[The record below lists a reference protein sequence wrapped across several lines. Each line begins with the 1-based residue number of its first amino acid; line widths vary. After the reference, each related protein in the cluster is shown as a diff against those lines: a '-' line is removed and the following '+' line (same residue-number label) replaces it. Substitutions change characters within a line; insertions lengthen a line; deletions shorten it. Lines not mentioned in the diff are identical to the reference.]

1 MKPQHFLA
9 LAFAQVLWGANF
21 AVLKL
26 GLDTWPPFFFVALRL
41 GAVGILLL
49 PFVGLPKR
57 SQLPGLLLL
66 AVLLGVIHFGTLF
79 TGIALSDAA
88 TSSIIIQ
95 IQVPLAA
102 LSAAVFFGDRIGW
115 RRWSGMALSILGI
128 ALLVGRPA
136 FQGGWIA
143 VGLILAAA
151 ISWVAANLQI
161 KRLAG
166 AIGGWQ
172 LNAWPAL
179 LAAPMMLALSA
190 VTEHG
195 QVAALRSA
203 DTAAWIAMAYQVVV
217 TTALCYGLWFAMMRR
232 YPVTQVMPFTLLE
245 PMFGALTAVFLLD
258 EPWDW
263 QMVLGALVTVS
274 GLAIIV
280 IRRPQSVE
288 QPVGPGA

>member
-41 GAVGILLL
+41 GAVGLLL
-49 PFVGLPKR
+49 IPFVGLPKR

-66 AVLLGVIHFGTLF
+66 ALLLGVIHFGTLF
-79 TGIALSDAA
+79 TGIAISDAA
-88 TSSIIIQ
+88 TSSIVIQ

-136 FQGGWIA
+136 FQGGWAA
-143 VGLILAAA
+143 VALILAASV
-151 ISWVAANLQI
+151 SWVAANMQI

-166 AIGGWQ
+166 DIGGWQ

-179 LAAPMMLALSA
+179 LAAPMMLVLSA
-190 VTEHG
+190 LTEQG
-195 QVAALRSA
+195 QVETLRNATS
-203 DTAAWIAMAYQVVV
+203 AAWFAMAYQVVV

-245 PMFGALTAVFLLD
+245 PVFGALTAVFLLD

>member
-1 MKPQHFLA
+1 MKPQHFFA

-26 GLDTWPPFFFVALRL
+26 GLDTWPPLFFVALRL
-41 GAVGILLL
+41 GAVGLLLL

-66 AVLLGVIHFGTLF
+66 ALLLGVIHFGTLF
-79 TGIALSDAA
+79 AGIALADAA

-95 IQVPLAA
+95 IQVPLSALAA
-102 LSAAVFFGDRIGW
+102 AAFLGDRIGW
-115 RRWSGMALSILGI
+115 RRWCGMALSILGI

-136 FQGGWIA
+136 FQGGWTA
-143 VGLILAAA
+143 VGLILVASV
-151 ISWVAANLQI
+151 SWVAANMQI

-166 AIGGWQ
+166 DIGGWQ

-179 LAAPMMLALSA
+179 LAAPMMLGLSA
-190 VTEHG
+190 LTEQG
-195 QVAALRSA
+195 QVETLRNA
-203 DTAAWIAMAYQVVV
+203 GTAAWLAMAYQVIV

-245 PMFGALTAVFLLD
+245 PVFGALTAVFLLN

-280 IRRPQSVE
+280 MRRPQSVE

>member
-26 GLDTWPPFFFVALRL
+26 GLDTLPPLFFVALRL
-41 GAVGILLL
+41 GAVGLLLL

-66 AVLLGVIHFGTLF
+66 ALLLGVIHFGTLF

-102 LSAAVFFGDRIGW
+102 LAAAAFFGDRIGW
-115 RRWSGMALSILGI
+115 RRWSGMALSIFGI

-136 FQGGWIA
+136 FQGGWLA
-143 VGLILAAA
+143 VAMILVAS
-151 ISWVAANLQI
+151 ISWVAANMQI

-166 AIGGWQ
+166 DIGGWQ

-179 LAAPMMLALSA
+179 LAAPMMLLLSA
-190 VTEHG
+190 LTEQG
-195 QVAALRSA
+195 QAEVLRNAGS
-203 DTAAWIAMAYQVVV
+203 AAWFAMAYQVVV

-232 YPVTQVMPFTLLE
+232 YPVSQVMPFTLLE
-245 PMFGALTAVFLLD
+245 PVFGALTAVLLLH
-258 EPWDW
+258 EPYDW

>member
-9 LAFAQVLWGANF
+9 LAFTQVLWGANF

-26 GLDTWPPFFFVALRL
+26 GLDTLPPFFFVALRL
-41 GAVGILLL
+41 GAVGLLLL

-66 AVLLGVIHFGTLF
+66 ALLLGVIHFGTLF
-79 TGIALSDAA
+79 TGIARSDAA

-95 IQVPLAA
+95 IQVPLSALAA
-102 LSAAVFFGDRIGW
+102 AAYFGDRIGW

-143 VGLILAAA
+143 VSLILVASV
-151 ISWVAANLQI
+151 SWVAANMQI

-166 AIGGWQ
+166 DIGGWE

-179 LAAPMMLALSA
+179 LAAPMMLLLSA
-190 VTEHG
+190 LTEHG
-195 QVAALRSA
+195 QVDALRNA
-203 DTAAWIAMAYQVVV
+203 GTGAWFAMAYQVIV

-245 PMFGALTAVFLLD
+245 PVFGALTAVLLLN
-258 EPWDW
+258 EGWDW

>member
-41 GAVGILLL
+41 GAVGLLLL

-102 LSAAVFFGDRIGW
+102 LAAAAFFGDRIGW

-136 FQGGWIA
+136 FQGGWVA

-151 ISWVAANLQI
+151 VSWVAANLQI

-190 VTEHG
+190 VTEQG

>member
-26 GLDTWPPFFFVALRL
+26 GLDTWPPLFFVALRL
-41 GAVGILLL
+41 AAVGLLL
-49 PFVGLPKR
+49 TPFLGLPKR

-66 AVLLGVIHFGTLF
+66 ALLLGVIHFSTLF
-79 TGIALSDAA
+79 AGIALADAA

-95 IQVPLAA
+95 IQVPLSALAAA
-102 LSAAVFFGDRIGW
+102 LFLGDRIGW
-115 RRWSGMALSILGI
+115 RRWSGMGLALLGI
-128 ALLVGRPA
+128 AFLVGRPA
-136 FQGGWIA
+136 FQGGWPA
-143 VGLILAAA
+143 VLLMMLAAV
-151 ISWVAANLQI
+151 SWVAANLQI
-161 KRLAG
+161 KRLASD
-166 AIGGWQ
+166 IDGWR

-179 LAAPMMLALSA
+179 LAAPMMFALSA
-190 VTEHG
+190 ATETG
-195 QVAALRSA
+195 QIDAVRNAG
-203 DTAAWIAMAYQVVV
+203 TAAWMAMAYQVVV
-217 TTALCYGLWFAMMRR
+217 TTALCYGLWYAMMRR
-232 YPVTQVMPFTLLE
+232 YSVTQVMPFTLLE
-245 PMFGALTAVFLLD
+245 PVFGALTAVILLN

-288 QPVGPGA
+288 QPVGPGT

>member
-26 GLDTWPPFFFVALRL
+26 GLDTWPPLFFVALRL
-41 GAVGILLL
+41 GAVGLLL
-49 PFVGLPKR
+49 IPFVGLPKR
-57 SQLPGLLLL
+57 SQLPGLCLL
-66 AVLLGVIHFGTLF
+66 ALLLGVIHFGTLF
-79 TGIALSDAA
+79 AGIALSDAA

-95 IQVPLAA
+95 IQVPLSALAA
-102 LSAAVFFGDRIGW
+102 AAFFGDHIGW
-115 RRWSGMALSILGI
+115 RRYSGMGLSILGI

-136 FQGGWIA
+136 FQGGWPA
-143 VGLILAAA
+143 VGLILAASV
-151 ISWVAANLQI
+151 SWVAANMQI
-161 KRLAG
+161 KRLA
-166 AIGGWQ
+166 ADMDGWR

-179 LAAPMMLALSA
+179 LAAPMMFLLSA

-195 QVAALRSA
+195 QIDAVRNAGI
-203 DTAAWIAMAYQVVV
+203 AAWTAMAYQVVI
-217 TTALCYGLWFAMMRR
+217 TTALCYGLWYSMMRR

-245 PMFGALTAVFLLD
+245 PVFGALSAVLLLH
-258 EPWDW
+258 EAWDW

-288 QPVGPGA
+288 QPVGPGT

>member
-9 LAFAQVLWGANF
+9 LTFAQVLWGANF

-26 GLDTWPPFFFVALRL
+26 GLDTLPPFLFVALRL
-41 GAVGILLL
+41 GAVGLLLL

-66 AVLLGVIHFGTLF
+66 ALLLGVIHFGTLF

-95 IQVPLAA
+95 IQVPLSALAA
-102 LSAAVFFGDRIGW
+102 AAFFGDRIGW

-143 VGLILAAA
+143 VALILVASV
-151 ISWVAANLQI
+151 SWVAANMQI

-166 AIGGWQ
+166 DIGGWE

-179 LAAPMMLALSA
+179 LAAPMMLLLSA
-190 VTEHG
+190 LTEHG
-195 QVAALRSA
+195 QVETLRSA
-203 DTAAWIAMAYQVVV
+203 GTAAWFAMAYQVIV

-245 PMFGALTAVFLLD
+245 PVFGALTAVLLLN

>member
-26 GLDTWPPFFFVALRL
+26 GLDTLPPFLFVALRL
-41 GAVGILLL
+41 GAVGLLLL

-66 AVLLGVIHFGTLF
+66 ALLLGVIHFGTLF
-79 TGIALSDAA
+79 TGIALADAA

-95 IQVPLAA
+95 IQVPLSALAA
-102 LSAAVFFGDRIGW
+102 ATFLGDHIGW
-115 RRWSGMALSILGI
+115 RRWCGMGLSILGI

-143 VGLILAAA
+143 VALILAASV
-151 ISWVAANLQI
+151 SWVAANLQI
-161 KRLAG
+161 KRLA
-166 AIGGWQ
+166 ADVGGWQ

-179 LAAPMMLALSA
+179 LAAPMMLVLSA
-190 VTEHG
+190 LTEHG
-195 QVAALRSA
+195 QVETLRNA
-203 DTAAWIAMAYQVVV
+203 GTAAWFAMAYQVIV

-245 PMFGALTAVFLLD
+245 PVFGALTAVLLLN

-280 IRRPQSVE
+280 IRRPQSVA

>member
-26 GLDTWPPFFFVALRL
+26 GLDTWPPLFFVALRL
-41 GAVGILLL
+41 GAVGVMLL

-66 AVLLGVIHFGTLF
+66 ALLLGVIHFSTLF

-95 IQVPLAA
+95 IQVPLSALAA
-102 LSAAVFFGDRIGW
+102 AAFFGDRIGW
-115 RRWSGMALSILGI
+115 RRWSGMALSIAGI

-136 FQGGWIA
+136 FQGGWLA
-143 VGLILAAA
+143 VALILAAS
-151 ISWVAANLQI
+151 ISWIAANLQI
-161 KRLAG
+161 KRLA
-166 AIGGWQ
+166 ADVGGWQ

-179 LAAPMMLALSA
+179 LAAPMMLVLSA
-190 VTEHG
+190 LTEHG
-195 QVAALRSA
+195 QIDAVRNAG
-203 DTAAWIAMAYQVVV
+203 TAAWFAMAYQVVV

-232 YPVTQVMPFTLLE
+232 YPVSQVMPFTLLE
-245 PMFGALTAVFLLD
+245 PVFGALTAVLLLN
-258 EPWDW
+258 ESWDW

>member
-1 MKPQHFLA
+1 MKPQHFMA

-26 GLDTWPPFFFVALRL
+26 GLDTLPPLFFVALRL
-41 GAVGILLL
+41 GAVGLLLL

-66 AVLLGVIHFGTLF
+66 ALLLGVIHFGTLF
-79 TGIALSDAA
+79 AGIALSDAA

-95 IQVPLAA
+95 IQVPLSA
-102 LSAAVFFGDRIGW
+102 LAAVAFFGDRIGW
-115 RRWSGMALSILGI
+115 RRWSGMALSIIGI

-136 FQGGWIA
+136 FQGGGIA
-143 VGLILAAA
+143 VALILAASV
-151 ISWVAANLQI
+151 SWVAANMQI
-161 KRLAG
+161 KRLA
-166 AIGGWQ
+166 ADISGWQ
-172 LNAWPAL
+172 LNAWPSL
-179 LAAPMMLALSA
+179 LAAPMMLLLSGL
-190 VTEHG
+190 TEQG
-195 QVAALRSA
+195 QVEALRNA
-203 DTAAWIAMAYQVVV
+203 GTGAWFAMAYQVIV

-232 YPVTQVMPFTLLE
+232 YPVSQVMPFTLLE
-245 PMFGALTAVFLLD
+245 PVFGALTAVFLLH

-263 QMVLGALVTVS
+263 QMVAGALVTVS

-280 IRRPQSVE
+280 VRRPQSVE

>member
-26 GLDTWPPFFFVALRL
+26 GLDTWPPLFFVALRL
-41 GAVGILLL
+41 GAVGLLLL

-66 AVLLGVIHFGTLF
+66 ALLLGVIHFSTLF

-95 IQVPLAA
+95 IQVPLSA
-102 LSAAVFFGDRIGW
+102 LAAAVFFGDRIGW
-115 RRWSGMALSILGI
+115 RRWSGMALSIAGI

-136 FQGGWIA
+136 FQGGWIG
-143 VGLILAAA
+143 VTLILVASV
-151 ISWVAANLQI
+151 SWVAANLQI
-161 KRLAG
+161 KRLA
-166 AIGGWQ
+166 ADVGGWQ

-179 LAAPMMLALSA
+179 LAAPMMLILSA
-190 VTEHG
+190 LTEHG
-195 QVAALRSA
+195 QVDAVRSA
-203 DTAAWIAMAYQVVV
+203 GVAAWFAMAYQVIV

-232 YPVTQVMPFTLLE
+232 YRVSQVMPFTLLE
-245 PMFGALTAVFLLD
+245 PVFGALTAVILLN
-258 EPWDW
+258 EAWDW

-288 QPVGPGA
+288 QPVGPGT

>member
-41 GAVGILLL
+41 GAVGLLL
-49 PFVGLPKR
+49 IPFVGLPKR
-57 SQLPGLLLL
+57 EQLPGLLLL
-66 AVLLGVIHFGTLF
+66 ALLLGVIHFGTLF
-79 TGIALSDAA
+79 TGIAMSDAA
-88 TSSIIIQ
+88 TSSIVIQ

-128 ALLVGRPA
+128 AVMVGRPA

-143 VGLILAAA
+143 VMLILAASV
-151 ISWVAANLQI
+151 SWVAANMQI

-166 AIGGWQ
+166 DIGGWQ

-179 LAAPMMLALSA
+179 LSAPMMLVLSA
-190 VTEHG
+190 LTEQG
-195 QVAALRSA
+195 QVEAVRHAG
-203 DTAAWIAMAYQVVV
+203 TAAWFAMAYQVVV

-232 YPVTQVMPFTLLE
+232 YPVTLVMPFTLLE
-245 PMFGALTAVFLLD
+245 PVFGALAAVFLLN

-274 GLAIIV
+274 GLAIIIV
-280 IRRPQSVE
+280 RRPQAVE

>member
-26 GLDTWPPFFFVALRL
+26 GLDTLPPFFFVALRL
-41 GAVGILLL
+41 GAVGLLLL

-66 AVLLGVIHFGTLF
+66 ALLLGVIHFGTLF
-79 TGIALSDAA
+79 AGIARADAA

-95 IQVPLAA
+95 IQVPLSALAA
-102 LSAAVFFGDRIGW
+102 AAFLGDRIGW
-115 RRWSGMALSILGI
+115 RRWCGMGLSILGI

-143 VGLILAAA
+143 VGLILAAS

-166 AIGGWQ
+166 DIGGWQ

-179 LAAPMMLALSA
+179 LAAPMMLLLSA
-190 VTEHG
+190 LTEHG
-195 QVAALRSA
+195 QVETLRHA
-203 DTAAWIAMAYQVVV
+203 ETAAWFAMAYQVIV

-245 PMFGALTAVFLLD
+245 PVFGALTAVLLLN

-288 QPVGPGA
+288 QPVGPGT

>member
-26 GLDTWPPFFFVALRL
+26 GLDTWPPLFFVALRL
-41 GAVGILLL
+41 GAVGLLLL

-66 AVLLGVIHFGTLF
+66 ALLLGVIHFGTLF
-79 TGIALSDAA
+79 TGIARADAA
-88 TSSIIIQ
+88 TASIIIQ
-95 IQVPLAA
+95 IQVPLSA
-102 LSAAVFFGDRIGW
+102 LSAAAFFGDRIGW
-115 RRWSGMALSILGI
+115 RRWCGMTLSILGI
-128 ALLVGRPA
+128 GLLVGRPA

-143 VGLILAAA
+143 VAWMMAAA
-151 ISWVAANLQI
+151 VSWVAANMQI
-161 KRLAG
+161 KRLA
-166 AIGGWQ
+166 ADVGGWQ

-179 LAAPMMLALSA
+179 LAAPMMLVLSA
-190 VTEHG
+190 LTEQG
-195 QVAALRSA
+195 QVETLRSA
-203 DTAAWIAMAYQVVV
+203 GTAAWLAMGYQVVV
-217 TTALCYGLWFAMMRR
+217 TTALCYGLWFAIMRR
-232 YPVTQVMPFTLLE
+232 YPVSQVMPFTLLE
-245 PMFGALTAVFLLD
+245 PVFGALTAVLLLN
-258 EPWDW
+258 EAYDW

-288 QPVGPGA
+288 QPVGPGT

>member
-26 GLDTWPPFFFVALRL
+26 GLDTWPPLFFVALRL
-41 GAVGILLL
+41 GAVGLLL
-49 PFVGLPKR
+49 IPFVGLPKR

-66 AVLLGVIHFGTLF
+66 ALLLGVIHFGTLF
-79 TGIALSDAA
+79 TGIALADAA

-95 IQVPLAA
+95 IQVPLSALAA
-102 LSAAVFFGDRIGW
+102 AAFFGDRIGW

-143 VGLILAAA
+143 VAMILAASV
-151 ISWVAANLQI
+151 SWVAANMQI
-161 KRLAG
+161 KRLA
-166 AIGGWQ
+166 ADVGGWQ

-179 LAAPMMLALSA
+179 LAAPMMLVLSA
-190 VTEHG
+190 LTEHS
-195 QVAALRSA
+195 QVETLRTA
-203 DTAAWIAMAYQVVV
+203 GTAAWLAMAYQVIV

-232 YPVTQVMPFTLLE
+232 YPVSQVMPFTLLE
-245 PMFGALTAVFLLD
+245 PVFGALTAVLLLH
-258 EPWDW
+258 EPYDW
-263 QMVLGALVTVS
+263 QMVVGALVTVS